1 MIKQMSVEQAIE
13 ILHPDTTRA
22 ALAEIEYYGGF
33 NGREACIK
41 AVDAACLVACDA
53 MQKQVA
59 KEPATETKQGMTFY
73 KCPNCGRAL
82 FSDKYCGDCGQK
94 IKRE

>member
-1 MIKQMSVEQAIE
+1 MTPEEAIE
-13 ILHPDTTRA
+13 ELRLFVDHKAYTDAFQDMCKTAIA
-22 ALAEIEYYGGF
+22 ALE
-33 NGREACIK
+33 
-41 AVDAACLVACDA
+41 
-53 MQKQVA
+53 KQVA
-59 KEPATETKQGMTFY
+59 KEPATETNQGMTFY